1 MMNLQ
6 QIYGYLKES
15 FTKKTQGR
23 KTNDIT
29 KTADRNFYSVGDYFP
44 NKESREGIV
53 VFDGSDGRHPFT
65 ICGMKFQAMTKKR
78 KGEEKR
84 YVEFTFKEALRK
96 FPTFFNHSKD
106 EWYIPCAEE
115 LEQLAKLVSDKVFPA
130 RIFAHVWSC
139 EESDYMSTYMAKSIS
154 ICSTNVVC
162 HNDYCI
168 NSKKEWKYRVLLFRQ
183 ID

>member
-15 FTKKTQGR
+15 FTKKTQSK
-23 KTNDIT
+23 KTNDIVRS
-29 KTADRNFYSVGDYFP
+29 ADKAFYSVGDYFP

-84 YVEFTFKEALRK
+84 VVEFTFKEALRK

-115 LEQLAKLVSDKVFPA
+115 LEQMARMVDEKKFPA
-130 RIFAHVWSC
+130 RIFAHLWSC
-139 EESDYMSTYMAKSIS
+139 EESDFMSTYMAKSIS
-154 ICSTNVVC
+154 ICSTNPVSNDC
-162 HNDYCI
+162 HCN